1 MKVIG
6 ITGTNASGKD
16 TVAEYLVEKYGFK
29 NYSLSDEI
37 RFELTKKGLEHTRD
51 NMIRVGNE
59 IRENFDANELA
70 IRAVKRIKEGGFED
84 VTITSI
90 RNPAEIEEIKKN
102 FSNFKLIFVDAPIEL
117 RYERSRPRGR
127 VGDGESL
134 GDFRVKEALEM
145 EGGEKGQR
153 LIACS
158 KLADFSIIND
168 GDLEMLFE
176 KTEKIILSIY

>member
-16 TVAEYLVEKYGFK
+16 TVAEYLVQKYGFK

-37 RFELTKKGLEHTRD
+37 RFELTKRGLEHTRD

-70 IRAVKRIKEGGFED
+70 IRTVKRIKEDGFEE

-117 RYERSRPRGR
+117 RYERSMSRGR

-134 GDFRVKEALEM
+134 ADFSAKEALEM
-145 EGGEKGQR
+145 DGGEKGQR
-153 LIACS
+153 LIVCS
-158 KLADFSIIND
+158 KLADFTITND
-168 GDLEMLFE
+168 GNLEILFE
-176 KTEKIILSIY
+176 KTEKIISSIY